1 MNSTYLEHHGIKGM
15 RWGIRRYQNKDG
27 SLTPAGKRRLIQI
40 ESERDTLLGVK
51 KKSDSTTDSTPVVK
65 KKTAREMSDKEL
77 QDKIERYRLESAYI
91 EFEKKLSKE
100 YEEPV
105 SAGKRFVKYVGDKIV
120 IPAATDAAK
129 NFLGKYLA
137 SKGDTLLSELNK
149 KAKNS
154 DKKES

>member
-1 MNSTYLEHHGIKGM
+1 MNNELYHHGIKGM

-27 SLTPAGKRRLIQI
+27 SLTPAGKRRLSQI

-51 KKSDSTTDSTPVVK
+51 KKSDSTTDSTPVAK

-77 QDKIERYRLESAYI
+77 RDKVERYRLENSYI

-100 YEEPV
+100 YEGPV
-105 SAGKRFVKYVGDKIV
+105 SAGKRFVKYVSDKIV

-129 NFLGKYLA
+129 NFLSKYLA
-137 SKGDTLLSELNK
+137 SKGDTLLSELNNKNK
-149 KAKNS
+149 KSGK
-154 DKKES
+154 